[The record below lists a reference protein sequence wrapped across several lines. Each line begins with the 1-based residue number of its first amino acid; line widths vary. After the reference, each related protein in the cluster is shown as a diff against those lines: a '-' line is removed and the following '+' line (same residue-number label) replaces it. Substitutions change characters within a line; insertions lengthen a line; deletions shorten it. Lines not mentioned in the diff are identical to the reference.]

1 MPDQQP
7 LFIQSYTCSLEW
19 AFTLGRD
26 HSPWICHHV
35 RNPGALSLCDGV
47 GGGWLTKLAC
57 KHGFMEKGAF

>member
-7 LFIQSYTCSLEW
+7 LFIQSYTCSLNW

-26 HSPWICHHV
+26 HSLDLSSRKKPD
-35 RNPGALSLCDGV
+35 ALSLCDGV

-57 KHGFMEKGAF
+57 KHGFMERGAF